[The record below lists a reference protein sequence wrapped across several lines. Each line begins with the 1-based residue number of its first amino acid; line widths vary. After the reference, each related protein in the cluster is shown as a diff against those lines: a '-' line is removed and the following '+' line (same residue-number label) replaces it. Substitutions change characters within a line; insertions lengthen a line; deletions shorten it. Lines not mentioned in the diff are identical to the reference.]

1 VKTFWWSHSDLS
13 IASIT
18 QNFNCVC
25 VAQLI
30 LDYRDTLPKS
40 RYWAMTMSY
49 SKLIRIV
56 KDWGIWCS
64 CVYFGLFQGYC
75 RTEWKWAN
83 QLIAKV
89 NINMTTDRPWTWL
102 AALGMLGST
111 ASVCRRYGDNDA
123 FPQKE
128 NNQFFTLNNMLYNM
142 FCKIPRL
149 AAW

>member
-1 VKTFWWSHSDLS
+1 MVQLRLFRVIPGLLSDRMKVS
-13 IASIT
+13 
-18 QNFNCVC
+18 
-25 VAQLI
+25 
-30 LDYRDTLPKS
+30 KS
-40 RYWAMTMSY
+40 ADR
-49 SKLIRIV
+49 
-56 KDWGIWCS
+56 
-64 CVYFGLFQGYC
+64 QGKHKYD
-75 RTEWKWAN
+75 N
-83 QLIAKV
+83 
-89 NINMTTDRPWTWL
+89 DRPWTWL